1 MNYGKNTFLKLEKL
15 KMEES
20 LRKVPRCMSTQHPDN
35 VNLPF
40 FVDNSII
47 EGEDE
52 VKEAY
57 YAFSHLGCDE
67 QMWDCEGKEVDNHVI
82 KKLLTK
88 YSSFFKENILGMDL
102 FLTLRVPNPSIERAE
117 AKYLLEALENIPRSF
132 DLARLF
138 YNKDVAPIFE
148 VILPLTSS
156 AIEINNIYY
165 YYKKVVV
172 GKEKTVLFKGKTTIS
187 EWIGDFKPKTI
198 NVIPLFE
205 DINHMLNAH
214 EMIQEYLQD
223 KKLDYQRVFLARSDP
238 ALNYGLISAV
248 LSNKIALQKLYS
260 IQDELN
266 IDIYP
271 ILGAGSP
278 PFRGNLQPENVENV
292 AKEYPSVST
301 FTVQSSFKYDN
312 PPEVVIKAIDRL
324 KKIEVK
330 KPQEVDEERCLE
342 IINKYL
348 KEYQN
353 QIAQLAPIINKLSA
367 HVPRRRKRKL
377 HIGLFGYSRNMN
389 GISLPR
395 AITFTAVL
403 YSLGIPPEILGL
415 NSLNKDDLQFINKV
429 YINFE
434 KDLKD
439 ALKYYNDES
448 RFIPKELK
456 EYMKKFPICSEINE
470 EHKKLTEK
478 IQNFRETGKE
488 NLEELILNAAN
499 IRRFLG

>member
-1 MNYGKNTFLKLEKL
+1 
-15 KMEES
+15 MEES

-102 FLTLRVPNPSIERAE
+102 FLTLRVPNPS
-117 AKYLLEALENIPRSF
+117 
-132 DLARLF
+132 
-138 YNKDVAPIFE
+138 NKDVAPIFE

-214 EMIQEYLQD
+214 EMILEYLQD

-248 LSNKIALQKLYS
+248 LSNKIALQKLYN

-278 PFRGNLQPENVENV
+278 PFRGNLRPENVEHI

-301 FTVQSSFKYDN
+301 FTIQSSFKYDN
-312 PPEVVIKAIDRL
+312 PPEVVIKAIDKL

-330 KPQEVDEERCLE
+330 KPQEVDEKRCLE

-348 KEYQN
+348 KEYQK
-353 QIAQLAPIINKLSA
+353 QIAQLAPIINTLSA

-415 NSLNKDDLQFINKV
+415 NSLNNDDIQFINKV

-456 EYMKKFPICSEINE
+456 EYMKKFPIYSEINE
-470 EHKKLTEK
+470 EHQKLTEK